1 MWCDLLFLLWSI
13 AELLRMSGWLMWQ
26 FSLPLD
32 SPSSRSC
39 ALLCL
44 VKVCQVA
51 FKPVQLQQEFTKGLK
66 TFGGYSLERVDGVCH
81 VGALIF
87 ACRQKIFKLLYWV
100 ATKQKECLCSLSWDA
115 LGNKSI
121 QDFYDD
127 KYLWIRLPKNTCLQP
142 TAFSLLLQTSR
153 LEVITSSSV
162 HESYDQQNECLRVA
176 SLKDDTQTTHN
187 KIKANLTPQILSGF
201 GK

>member
-1 MWCDLLFLLWSI
+1 
-13 AELLRMSGWLMWQ
+13 
-26 FSLPLD
+26 
-32 SPSSRSC
+32 
-39 ALLCL
+39 
-44 VKVCQVA
+44 
-51 FKPVQLQQEFTKGLK
+51 
-66 TFGGYSLERVDGVCH
+66 
-81 VGALIF
+81 
-87 ACRQKIFKLLYWV
+87 V

-201 GK
+201 GKQLPELQLIIYQSLGVFVWEGPKCFPDLACSIAFRCHNFNCHCSGAKVSSKSPGNDSKVECTLHLKILGLSVRFLCHTDAVVANYTKSGWLLEAFAI